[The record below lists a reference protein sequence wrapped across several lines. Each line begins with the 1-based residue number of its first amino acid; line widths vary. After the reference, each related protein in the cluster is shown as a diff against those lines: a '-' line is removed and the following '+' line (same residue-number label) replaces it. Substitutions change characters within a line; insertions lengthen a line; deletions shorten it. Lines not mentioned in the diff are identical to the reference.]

1 MVDFQRVEKGVL
13 LARIDNTPFRE
24 KVQQGAANTAA
35 QRATLANSAQS
46 LRSAQ
51 AQLESQC
58 AIVAS
63 AQPGNQKAQ
72 ADMNRIAELV
82 DEGSVSLRERDQ
94 ALAALRQAQAGVR
107 QAQAQRAIAAENVRS
122 VSPPIS
128 QVATYSD
135 AGTCRSTGRASALS
149 SDSPEALPRP
159 SIPRQATGG
168 SVSPHLRFSPRKAV
182 ICGFQSVSVACQAET
197 ARGNLRTTRH

>member
-1 MVDFQRVEKGVL
+1 VVDFQRVEKGVL

-51 AQLESQC
+51 AQLELQD
-58 AIVAS
+58 ATVAS
-63 AQPGNQKAQ
+63 AQASNQKAQ

-94 ALAALRQAQAGVR
+94 ALAAKQPVPAFQA
-107 QAQAQRAIAAENVRS
+107 S
-122 VSPPIS
+122 
-128 QVATYSD
+128 
-135 AGTCRSTGRASALS
+135 
-149 SDSPEALPRP
+149 
-159 SIPRQATGG
+159 
-168 SVSPHLRFSPRKAV
+168 
-182 ICGFQSVSVACQAET
+182 
-197 ARGNLRTTRH
+197 